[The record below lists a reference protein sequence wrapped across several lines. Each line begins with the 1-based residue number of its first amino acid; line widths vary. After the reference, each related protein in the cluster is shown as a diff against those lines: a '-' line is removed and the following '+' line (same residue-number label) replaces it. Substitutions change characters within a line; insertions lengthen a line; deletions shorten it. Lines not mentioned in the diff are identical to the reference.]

1 MLLVPL
7 YLETD
12 PVISSEVLG
21 LPTSVVLSPVAP
33 DSGLVS
39 VVNSL
44 EMELPSSS
52 VVWLDNSSIEDDKA
66 AAVSVIVIFSS
77 SDMLLVALYS
87 ETDPVISSEVL
98 ELPTSIVLSPV
109 APDSG
114 LVPVVNSLEIELPSS
129 SVVWLDNSSTE
140 DDKAA
145 AVSVIVIFSSSDMLL
160 VPLYSETDPEIS
172 SEVISLPPSTVL

>member
-1 MLLVPL
+1 MELPLIFFFMMRHSPISALFAYTVFFLFIFSSTDMLLVPL

-33 DSGLVS
+33 DSGFVS
-39 VVNSL
+39 VVNSM

-77 SDMLLVALYS
+77 SDMLLVSLYL

-98 ELPTSIVLSPV
+98 GLPTSVRKC
-109 APDSG
+109 
-114 LVPVVNSLEIELPSS
+114 VV
-129 SVVWLDNSSTE
+129 
-140 DDKAA
+140 
-145 AVSVIVIFSSSDMLL
+145 
-160 VPLYSETDPEIS
+160 
-172 SEVISLPPSTVL
+172 